1 MGTKTTALP
10 SGTPAASDI
19 LAIVQGGV
27 SKQASIGSLLALMDP
42 KTEVRA
48 VATSNI
54 ASLSGLATTV
64 DGVAFTSDGMRVGL
78 VAQSTASQN
87 GPWVVHAGAWTRPTD
102 FATGAAASGATFIAI
117 GGTLGAGSGWVCTS
131 APGADVVD
139 TNNLTFQRFGAPLSN
154 ATPAVQSVLGSAGT
168 DVSVSRDD
176 HSHPAFLLAPV
187 EAVFDHTSGNHVDVT
202 LTLLVDCWIEKAF
215 FRVSEAI
222 VGGGTV
228 TGRIGI
234 TTGGQEI
241 VTDSAMTSGTALGTV
256 AGGKALSGMGSSMP
270 STDGYEGVFAAGTVF
285 TFRFTTSVANITAGK
300 AKCALKGFPLP

>member
-1 MGTKTTALP
+1 V
-10 SGTPAASDI
+10 I
-19 LAIVQGGV
+19 
-27 SKQASIGSLLALMDP
+27 
-42 KTEVRA
+42 
-48 VATSNI
+48 
-54 ASLSGLATTV
+54 
-64 DGVAFTSDGMRVGL
+64 
-78 VAQSTASQN
+78 QS
-87 GPWVVHAGAWTRPTD
+87 GAWTRPTD
-102 FATGAAASGATFIAI
+102 FAAGAGASGATFLAI
-117 GGTLGAGSGWVCTS
+117 GGTLGAGSGWLCTT
-131 APGADVVD
+131 APGSDVIG
-139 TNNLTFQRFGAPLSN
+139 TNNLTFQRFGAPLSS
-154 ATPAVQSVLGSAGT
+154 ATPAVQSVLGAVGT
-168 DVSVSRDD
+168 SVSVSRDD